1 MRPVERVSV
10 TEGTVASIKE
20 SIMSGDYNVGDR
32 LPSEMELSKT
42 LNVSRSTIR
51 ESVKILQ
58 TLGFVE
64 LKPGR
69 GAFVTKTTENDT
81 ESILEW
87 FNKNE
92 DQIEDFRGI
101 RIIVEITTLKQ
112 AIKKLSDNETRDLV
126 KELKYIQERFEKS
139 SKEKD
144 IMKMSYY
151 DKAFHCEIARATKDE
166 LLIAMDE
173 LISSAFTGYR
183 LKKFSLEKNLEGAF
197 ITHRAIIEALNN
209 KDIDKGVNAIGKNLD
224 NYLDSIR
231 QIRIDKHL

>member
-10 TEGTVASIKE
+10 TEGTVTSIKE

-58 TLGFVE
+58 ALGFVE

-69 GAFVTKTTENDT
+69 GAFVTKTIENDNN
-81 ESILEW
+81 SILDW
-87 FNKNE
+87 FEKNE
-92 DQIEDFRGI
+92 DQIADFMDI
-101 RIIVEITTLKQ
+101 RIVIETTTIKQ
-112 AIKKLSDNETRDLV
+112 AIKKMSVKEIRNLV
-126 KELKYIQERFEKS
+126 KELTYLQERFENAFHN
-139 SKEKD
+139 KD

-151 DKAFHCEIARATKDE
+151 DKSFHREIARATKDE

-173 LISSAFTGYR
+173 LLSSAFTGYR
-183 LKKFSLEKNLEGAF
+183 YKKFFLKENMEEGF
-197 ITHRAIIEALNN
+197 ETHRTIIEAINN
-209 KDIDKGVNAIGKNLD
+209 KDIDKGVNAIVKNID
-224 NYLDSIR
+224 NYLCDMKQKLMR
-231 QIRIDKHL
+231 K